1 MHTDMPV
8 AHTHS
13 MQEKSLLSHDKPGR
27 SSGASIRQGLLFA
40 WGVGLHL
47 KAFDLKRVVEMPRQ
61 TTCPSSI
68 AQ

>member
-8 AHTHS
+8 AHTHD
-13 MQEKSLLSHDKPGR
+13 MQEQSLLSHHEPGR
-27 SSGASIRQGLLFA
+27 SSGASTRQGSLFA
-40 WGVGLHL
+40 WGGGLHL